1 MAPREKDQQLQRS
14 TKVFEDQHGREWVV
28 TLHNANL
35 MPVGE
40 MYLRQCR
47 QPIPTPSKYV
57 RIVAS
62 KMGKLHVHYDEWIR
76 DIMASRLY
84 RLERLQQVAEKSYGA
99 AFAAALKD
107 PPGELL
113 AKLGP
118 EPIPV
123 EFIHAMKSGESK
135 WALGIRRADGS
146 FYPRPKWVTDSMW
159 QRAQSALKQVWTFSD
174 AGTGS
179 VQEFEAGTFA
189 DEDDATIPVVAADPT
204 FTDDAEDE
212 AVVVAA
218 APPLPGQMKRPVGRP
233 RKS

>member
-57 RIVAS
+57 RIVPS

-84 RLERLQQVAEKSYGA
+84 RRERLQQVAEKSYGS

-123 EFIHAMKSGESK
+123 EFVHAMKSGESK
-135 WALGIRRADGS
+135 WALGIRRSDGS
-146 FYPRPKWVTDSMW
+146 FYPRPKWVSDEMW
-159 QRAQSALKQVWTFSD
+159 QRAQAALKQVWTSGD
-174 AGTGS
+174 TATGS
-179 VQEFEAGTFA
+179 VDEFAAGTFA
-189 DEDDATIPVVAADPT
+189 DEEDATIPVEAVASPFADEEGDDEPVAA
-204 FTDDAEDE
+204 
-212 AVVVAA
+212 V
-218 APPLPGQMKRPVGRP
+218 APPLPGAMKRPVGRP

>member
-1 MAPREKDQQLQRS
+1 MAQTPKDQQSQRS
-14 TKVFEDQHGREWVV
+14 TKIFEDQHGREWVV
-28 TLHNANL
+28 TLHNANM

-57 RIVAS
+57 RIVPS
-62 KMGKLHVHYDEWIR
+62 RMGKLHIHYDEWIR
-76 DIMASRLY
+76 DSMASRLW
-84 RLERLQQVAEKSYGA
+84 RKERLQQVAEKSYGS
-99 AFAAALKD
+99 AFAAVLKD

-118 EPIPV
+118 EPLPV

-159 QRAQSALKQVWTFSD
+159 ERAQAALKQVWTAADTF
-174 AGTGS
+174 AGS
-179 VQEFEAGTFA
+179 LEEFEAGTFA
-189 DEDDATIPVVAADPT
+189 DEDDATVPVAETEPVFAD
-204 FTDDAEDE
+204 DE
-212 AVVVAA
+212 GEEAVVAA
-218 APPLPGQMKRPVGRP
+218 APPLPGVIKRPVGRP